1 MCRCCGSGREKF
13 DVAELLAALL
23 FYTKKEKYGKLLKK
37 KQDKEGFTIKE
48 LVELFWVFMK
58 MGAVT
63 FGGGYAMLPIIQR
76 EVVEK
81 RGWATEE
88 EVMDYYAIGQCTPG
102 IIAVNTSTFIG
113 YKLKGVLGGFAA
125 TFGFVF
131 PSLIIITIIAAF
143 IQNFAHLPYVT
154 YAFDGIR
161 ACVCALILD
170 AVIKLGKK
178 SVIDKWCLGICVV
191 ITVLSAFTSLSP
203 VILVV
208 LAGTAG
214 ICIKNF
220 EKLRG
225 EKK

>member
-1 MCRCCGSGREKF
+1 
-13 DVAELLAALL
+13 
-23 FYTKKEKYGKLLKK
+23 
-37 KQDKEGFTIKE
+37 
-48 LVELFWVFMK
+48 
-58 MGAVT
+58 
-63 FGGGYAMLPIIQR
+63 MLPIIQR

-220 EKLRG
+220 EKLRE